1 MRFGGKCSET
11 YQDKAR
17 RRMLILLPT
26 NEGWLYL
33 AVIIELYSRKVV
45 GWSMNKS
52 MSKQLVI
59 NALDM
64 AVKNRKPPKG
74 LIFHSDRGSQ
84 YASYDFQQA
93 LWKNDIS
100 SSISRKGNCWD
111 NAVAESFFS
120 ILKTE

>member
-52 MSKQLVI
+52 MPKQLVI

-74 LIFHSDRGSQ
+74 
-84 YASYDFQQA
+84 
-93 LWKNDIS
+93 
-100 SSISRKGNCWD
+100 
-111 NAVAESFFS
+111 
-120 ILKTE
+120 